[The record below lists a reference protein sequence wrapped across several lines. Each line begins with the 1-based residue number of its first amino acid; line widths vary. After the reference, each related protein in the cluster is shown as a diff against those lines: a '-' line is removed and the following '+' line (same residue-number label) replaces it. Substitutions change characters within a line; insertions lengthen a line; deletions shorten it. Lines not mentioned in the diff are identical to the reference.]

1 MEQRAIPMISHEDV
15 GAAADWLS
23 RAFGFRQ
30 PERFLWP
37 TRDVASRV
45 GHAARELDAE
55 VVLFGATYPLALLG
69 PRLAADG
76 LPYLAAAPVDPST
89 FLLPPAK
96 ARGATETL
104 DMLTELLDVEL
115 KAVPGS
121 AGVSERTRALEY
133 LNTQAQWAGSPP
145 SPPSYLPV
153 PFNGDSTATEQ
164 TDKIWG
170 LMMLLLE
177 HPDFSRM

>member
-1 MEQRAIPMISHEDV
+1 VTGS
-15 GAAADWLS
+15 
-23 RAFGFRQ
+23 F
-30 PERFLWP
+30 
-37 TRDVASRV
+37 
-45 GHAARELDAE
+45 
-55 VVLFGATYPLALLG
+55 
-69 PRLAADG
+69 
-76 LPYLAAAPVDPST
+76 PYLAAVPVNPRA

-96 ARGATETL
+96 ARRSTETL

-115 KAVPGS
+115 KATPGS

-133 LNTQAQWAGSPP
+133 LDTKAQWAGPP
-145 SPPSYLPV
+145 PTPPIYLPV
-153 PFNGDSTATEQ
+153 LFDGDSMSAEQ